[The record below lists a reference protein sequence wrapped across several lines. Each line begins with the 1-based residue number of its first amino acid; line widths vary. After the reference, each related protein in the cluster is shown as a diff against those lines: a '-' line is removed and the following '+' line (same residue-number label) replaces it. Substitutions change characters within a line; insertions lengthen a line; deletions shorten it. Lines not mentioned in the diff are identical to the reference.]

1 MDTLAHGLYGV
12 ALVAKNRDEKMMVTA
27 AISGML
33 PDIIPYGVAF
43 IQNHNIYATN
53 VTLYYSTH
61 NIFVP
66 VIAFMILWFFKRKWS
81 ILALP
86 YLLHVLF
93 DIFTHCGVYA
103 TRFLFPVSQF
113 HFCGVNYGD
122 YWWMWEVNYGILIG
136 IFYLIYLKWY
146 KPFLT
151 K

>member
-1 MDTLAHGLYGV
+1 MV
-12 ALVAKNRDEKMMVTA
+12 AA

-33 PDIIPYGVAF
+33 PDMIPYAVAF
-43 IQNHNIYATN
+43 IQTHDIYKTN
-53 VTLYYSTH
+53 LTLYYSTH

-66 VIAFMILWFFKRKWS
+66 LIAFAVLYFFKRKWA

-86 YLLHVLF
+86 YALHVFF
-93 DIFTHCGVYA
+93 DIFLHCGAFA

-113 HFCGVNYGD
+113 HVCGVNYGD

-146 KPFLT
+146 KPYLKT
-151 K
+151 